1 MGRFIGKKFG
11 LAGYSIEETSLC
23 VLVVISSPPEA
34 GCRDLLSRD
43 HVSTSAV
50 EPFRSGMQSVKWRA
64 GCFRSDSR
72 RLVQSTA
79 GDRHG
84 GGDANRLNF
93 LTPNFCR
100 VGEGELVILERRI
113 SSRACNSIEVTK

>member
-1 MGRFIGKKFG
+1 ME
-11 LAGYSIEETSLC
+11 LASSRP
-23 VLVVISSPPEA
+23 VV
-34 GCRDLLSRD
+34 LSRD

-64 GCFRSDSR
+64 GCSEVIVR

-84 GGDANRLNF
+84 GGDANRLHF
-93 LTPNFCR
+93 LTPIFA
-100 VGEGELVILERRI
+100 GSGKE
-113 SSRACNSIEVTK
+113 SW

>member
-64 GCFRSDSR
+64 GCSEVIVVDWFKVLRGTGTVGEMQTGLIFSLQFLQGR
-72 RLVQSTA
+72 
-79 GDRHG
+79 G
-84 GGDANRLNF
+84 G
-93 LTPNFCR
+93 R
-100 VGEGELVILERRI
+100 VGDTGAKNLFESVQQY
-113 SSRACNSIEVTK
+113 